1 MKVLTNLLLVIL
13 SLSSLNAN
21 AQEGYDKSIE
31 SSFEKYKKAF
41 VEVDRSTLLTFVHPN
56 IIEMGGG
63 PEFVIDEIT
72 SEYNMYAALGI
83 SLKDIV
89 INESSKVL
97 ESQETLQAM
106 VPYVKTLEKD
116 SRNITEKGFFLAI
129 SQDKGKTW
137 FFTDMKK
144 HDAESI
150 KLFIPNYNE
159 RLNIYLN
166 SVTH

>member
-13 SLSSLNAN
+13 SLSTLNAN